1 MYIVRSVF
9 ADPSYNQAESRLMI
23 RMEISVTGYLLES
36 SYI

>member
-23 RMEISVTGYLLES
+23 RMGNLCNGVFIGE
-36 SYI
+36 